1 MKAQVL
7 SLEGEKKKEMELPK
21 IFETEYSPELIKRSV
36 LAIESNA
43 MQPKGSDVWAGRK
56 TTAVYIGA
64 RRYSQGDRTI
74 NTGRARRPRT
84 KNRRHLLYG
93 RVAGISGS
101 VKGPKAF
108 PPQTEKNIK
117 EKINKK
123 EKKKALESAIAA
135 TAKKELVEK
144 RGHKANGIELPL
156 IIENEFENLKK
167 TKEVS
172 SVLKKLN
179 LWEDVLRA
187 KKRKTT
193 RAGKGKRRG
202 RKYKRAKS
210 VLIVTGEKSELAKS
224 SRNIEGLDVVNSRNL
239 NAKLLAPGTVAG
251 RLTLW
256 TENAIKELNARE
268 TR

>member
-7 SLEGEKKKEMELPK
+7 SLEGEKKKEIELPK
-21 IFETEYSPELIKRSV
+21 IFETEYSPELIKRAV
-36 LAIESNA
+36 LAIESNS
-43 MQPKGSDVWAGRK
+43 MQKKGSDIWAGRK
-56 TTAVYIGA
+56 TTAVYVGA
-64 RRYSQGDRTI
+64 RRYPTAKRSI

-84 KNRRHLLYG
+84 KNRKYLLYG
-93 RVAGISGS
+93 KVAGISGA

-108 PPQTEKNIK
+108 PPLIEKNIK

-135 TAKKELVEK
+135 TTKKELVEK
-144 RGHKANGIELPL
+144 RGHKAKGIQFPL

-187 KKRKTT
+187 KKRKII
-193 RAGKGKRRG
+193 RAGKGKKRG
-202 RKYKRAKS
+202 RKYKKAKS

-224 SRNIEGLDVVNSRNL
+224 SRNIEGIDIVNSRNL
-239 NAKLLAPGTVAG
+239 NTKLLAPGTVAG

-256 TENAIKELNARE
+256 TENAIKELNVREAR
-268 TR
+268 